1 MEIDGKQSISELGK
15 QEMAA
20 HEYRQELKQIKE
32 EQEALEKQAKNID
45 KIRERYDKLTAQVKE
60 LEATGKTTGKQ
71 YEKTVVQLGKVS
83 ENLRQAEQATKD
95 LASSQA
101 KYKATADK
109 LDQTNLKIKD
119 LRKEMGLAG
128 MTMGQLRNL
137 QRDLAL
143 QMDKGVTKGTE
154 RYEQL
159 KREIQEV
166 NGAIRAQRSDVNGTT
181 SAWSKIKTEIKS
193 FGIMALGYL
202 GAQEIIGRIGNM
214 VRGSADLADA
224 LSDVQK
230 TSGLTKKETLELSS
244 ALGDINTRTARK
256 ELLGMAEIAGRLGI
270 KGKKDIEGFV
280 KAADQINIALGDSL
294 GDVETVMRDLGKLTG
309 TYNIQSIYGIE
320 ESLLRV
326 GSAINELGMAST
338 ANEGNIVDFTRRMGG
353 IAPLAKISI
362 QDIMGMGAALD
373 ALGQTSETSSTALSK
388 LFIKMASNA
397 KEYARFAKMEVQ
409 DFVELMNTDANE
421 AFLRVLNGVRDNSE
435 GITDLA
441 ITLGDLGEDGGR
453 VVGVLGTLANK
464 VDFLRQQQDLSNKT
478 FQEGNSVA
486 DEAKI
491 RNENLAASLAKVQ
504 RAFNSWFINTDF
516 MKFME
521 SSLGVMAKWIA
532 VPISETMEKD
542 RASMNLLFRQII
554 DTNTKTEDRI
564 KLINEMKSIYPDLL
578 GNINAE
584 TVSNDELT
592 KSIRRV
598 NDQLINKIILQK
610 EDEEISEQLER
621 QGKLTK
627 TQKEAELELMRNM
640 QKVAEKYNL
649 EIDNSLPLIDAAS
662 KLANEAGTQMNLFEV
677 LNSKNS
683 AQKLFDDINTL
694 KGLTTAVKEEEQQT
708 NILLEERED
717 LLKHLGMSVNSDFVK
732 GAGQA
737 SRAGALGNSGN
748 QESSPST
755 SIIPGDKELDKV
767 MEKFKDF
774 QQSVKDLEASAEL
787 DRLDKDSKEIAQIE
801 KKFQALREKA
811 LSYYNQGYLDKETY
825 DQTIAQLNLLQDEYQ
840 DRAIDEQNEKLKEKR
855 QAFQEEIEMMS
866 LDEQEREVE
875 QTNRKFESLIAQ
887 ANEYGLDTVEL
898 EEIRRQTIEEINRK
912 YDERLVQQKNQT
924 NQRQLKAD
932 VELRQAQ
939 IDITLEYSRIAA
951 DAINLVGKK
960 GGELT
965 AFQKVLAL
973 AQIGID
979 TGAAIM
985 KAELVALQAA
995 SAGGPAAPA
1004 IYTATKVAIIG
1015 SILSAVVRAKDL
1027 FTNSNIPDFGTSTG
1041 ETTKGEGRANRYQ
1054 SDSKKSYYFGGP
1066 TGNGLGYGDQYGE
1079 YAGYVHRHEYVIPQA
1094 VRKEPIVQMQIEPI
1108 LESLRMKAFSGR
1120 SFFAGGE
1127 TSSSHSADNPKISF
1141 SADAS
1146 ETNRLLKVMIKQ
1158 LETFPRELKGKWVYS
1173 DLEEMEKEMQE
1184 LKSRYRA

>member
-1 MEIDGKQSISELGK
+1 MLRQDTVQVRMEIDGKQSISELGK

-32 EQEALEKQAKNID
+32 EQEALEKQTKNID

-60 LEATGKTTGKQ
+60 LEAAGKTTGKQ

-101 KYKATADK
+101 RYKATADK

-181 SAWSKIKTEIKS
+181 SAWSKIKTEVTK
-193 FGIMALGYL
+193 FGVLALGYL
-202 GAQEIIGRIGNM
+202 GAQEIIGRVQNLVSGA
-214 VRGSADLADA
+214 SELSDA
-224 LSDVQK
+224 LSDVRK
-230 TSGLTKKETLELSS
+230 TTDLTDESVKDLNKD
-244 ALGDINTRTARK
+244 LGDLNTRTARK
-256 ELLGMAEIAGRLGI
+256 ELLSMAEIAGRLGI
-270 KGKKDIEGFV
+270 KGKEDILGFV
-280 KAADQINIALGDSL
+280 KAADQVTIALGDSL
-294 GDVETVMRDLGKLTG
+294 GDTETVMRDLGKLTS
-309 TYNIQSIYGIE
+309 TYKVKDIYGIE
-320 ESLLRV
+320 EAILRV
-326 GSAINELGMAST
+326 GSSINELGMAST

-362 QDIMGMGAALD
+362 QEIMGMGATLD
-373 ALGQTSETSSTALSK
+373 SLGQTSETSSTALSK
-388 LFIKMASNA
+388 LFINMAKNA
-397 KEYARFAKMEVQ
+397 KDYARFAKMEVQ
-409 DFVELMNTDANE
+409 DFVDLMNRDANE
-421 AFLRVLNGVRDNSE
+421 AFIRVLEGVQENSA

-441 ITLGDLGEDGGR
+441 ASLGDLGEDGGR
-453 VVGVLGTLANK
+453 VVGVLGTLANNTK
-464 VDFLRQQQDLSNKT
+464 LLRDQQKLANGA
-478 FQEGNSVA
+478 FQEGNSIT
-486 DEAKI
+486 EEFRMK
-491 RNENLAASLAKVQ
+491 NENLAASLAKVQ
-504 RAFNSWFINTDF
+504 RWINQTFINSTF
-516 MKFME
+516 MNFLEKSIGKLADWATGVDVATRSFQNQEKYVQGLEMKLPKLTSRYDE
-521 SSLGVMAKWIA
+521 LKSKTHLTNEEQGELKEVIQKIAELVPNAITQFDKYGRAMDVNTGKVNEFTKAQREALKLLNAEAIEEQRSSLQLV
-532 VPISETMEKD
+532 EKD
-542 RASMNLLFRQII
+542 IMRINVALNRRDEEGDLFKYVTSQSGLAQQKVKLTADEIRNLQKEL
-554 DTNTKTEDRI
+554 TNLNDK
-564 KLINEMKSIYPDLL
+564 KL
-578 GNINAE
+578 GNIQILADLGDD
-584 TVSNDELT
+584 TA
-592 KSIRRV
+592 
-598 NDQLINKIILQK
+598 INQMAF
-610 EDEEISEQLER
+610 SS
-621 QGKLTK
+621 G
-627 TQKEAELELMRNM
+627 
-640 QKVAEKYNL
+640 
-649 EIDNSLPLIDAAS
+649 SPGS
-662 KLANEAGTQMNLFEV
+662 AG
-677 LNSKNS
+677 
-683 AQKLFDDINTL
+683 
-694 KGLTTAVKEEEQQT
+694 
-708 NILLEERED
+708 
-717 LLKHLGMSVNSDFVK
+717 
-732 GAGQA
+732 
-737 SRAGALGNSGN
+737 RAGALMNAPGK
-748 QESSPST
+748 SPST
-755 SIIPGDKELDKV
+755 SIIPGDEELDQ
-767 MEKFKDF
+767 MLEKFKDF
-774 QQSVKDLEASAEL
+774 QQSVKDLEVSAEL

-801 KKFQALREKA
+801 NKFQTLREKA

-855 QAFQEEIEMMS
+855 KAFQEEIEMMS

-875 QTNRKFESLIAQ
+875 QANRKFESLIAQ

-1027 FTNSNIPDFGTSTG
+1027 FTNSSIPDFGTSTG

-1120 SFFAGGE
+1120 SFFAGGD
-1127 TSSSHSADNPKISF
+1127 TNSSPSPDNPKISF